1 MYRHQDIF
9 YGIGALEESK
19 MLHFYE
25 KKILFPTTI
34 LLDPSNYKRESGL
47 NMYSGVRVLGFEFS
61 LCEFRGI
68 LKLSTS

>member
-1 MYRHQDIF
+1 
-9 YGIGALEESK
+9 

-34 LLDPSNYKRESGL
+34 LSDPSNYKRKSGL